1 MILSLKENKI
11 DKLTFEDKDIKEFH
25 EGFLHEIKNLI
36 EGNGK
41 EMLSNLSEKDI
52 RKFLEAGDE

>member
-1 MILSLKENKI
+1 MGTIEEKIIELQNKKILSE
-11 DKLTFEDKDIKEFH
+11 
-25 EGFLHEIKNLI
+25 NLI